1 MMRRKSAAGSR
12 CIDHMTTP
20 IPNLCPVLSMR
31 VPVREEAFNVHLL
44 RTVLVLTRTVTV
56 IRSS

>member
-1 MMRRKSAAGSR
+1 MMRRKYAAGSR
-12 CIDHMTTP
+12 RIDQLTTP
-20 IPNLCPVLSMR
+20 VPNLGPILSMR
-31 VPVREEAFNVHLL
+31 VPVREETFNVHLL